1 MMMISLLFALACNLD
16 FLLVNAGQNNNNKRK
31 NKFTAREHGTNNLPR
46 TQEGRIVKDLDYIR
60 ENPDMV
66 KSLVPKDMGALFDF
80 VERIIPGAKALK
92 DPIEKTVHHL
102 IPILKELPD
111 VLEKLAPTLREIRKA
126 VGGEGKISDKQLLQ
140 WGREMLSQGKHFA
153 RIAIKSI
160 QNMPIE
166 QLIAVSEEH
175 DLQSKVL
182 KLILSEKQI
191 KKLADDHAGGN
202 TRGGLPWAKTLVA
215 TIVKIMKDSPSNKS
229 RVKRNKDTD
238 I

>member
-1 MMMISLLFALACNLD
+1 
-16 FLLVNAGQNNNNKRK
+16 
-31 NKFTAREHGTNNLPR
+31 
-46 TQEGRIVKDLDYIR
+46 
-60 ENPDMV
+60 
-66 KSLVPKDMGALFDF
+66 MGALFNF

-175 DLQSKVL
+175 DLQSKL
-182 KLILSEKQI
+182 FLSEKQI

-202 TRGGLPWAKTLVA
+202 TSGGLPWAKRLVA
-215 TIVKIMKDSPSNKS
+215 TIVKIMKDSPWNKS
-229 RVKRNKDTD
+229 RVKRN
-238 I
+238 